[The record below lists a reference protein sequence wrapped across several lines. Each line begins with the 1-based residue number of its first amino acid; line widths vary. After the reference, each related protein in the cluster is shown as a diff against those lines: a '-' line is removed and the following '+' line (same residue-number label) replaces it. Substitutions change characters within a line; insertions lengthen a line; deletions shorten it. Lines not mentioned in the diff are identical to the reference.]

1 MEVSIIKGFALNEQG
16 DVIIAS
22 GAIQM
27 VQGSELTKQTIK
39 SVLGTQKGEW
49 FLNWE
54 EGIDHYAIL
63 GKKHYASQSSSLDK
77 RYMAEIDE
85 LKRDKAENEAEEN
98 ALNELLAKRL
108 DGEL

>member
-1 MEVSIIKGFALNEQG
+1 MKGFKLNEHG
-16 DVIIAS
+16 DVVIEN
-22 GAIQM
+22 GVIQM
-27 VQGSELTKQTIK
+27 AHGTELTKQTTK

-54 EGIDHYAIL
+54 EGINHNAIL
-63 GKKHYASQSSSLDK
+63 GKKRYVSQTSESDK
-77 RYMAEIDE
+77 QYIAEINS
-85 LKRDKAENEAEEN
+85 LKRTNAENKEEYN